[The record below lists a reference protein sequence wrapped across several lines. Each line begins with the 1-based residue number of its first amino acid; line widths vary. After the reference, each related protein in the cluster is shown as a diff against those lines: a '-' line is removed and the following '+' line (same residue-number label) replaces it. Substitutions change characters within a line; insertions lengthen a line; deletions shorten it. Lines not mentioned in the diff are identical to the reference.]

1 MVGLLGGGVHMPIK
15 LPPVRGGTKAQE
27 EQGPCLP
34 HSLWHGHISLLPAG
48 VGGGG
53 RVTWEGSLQAGG
65 LEGVANPLLAGVGQ
79 PPLFFQENPFP
90 PSLYLIL
97 SRIIQGRRSGL
108 RLSVSVPCPGCRL
121 CLVPCFPGSLSVC
134 CPEMGLGGGRG
145 GGTW

>member
-53 RVTWEGSLQAGG
+53 RVTWEGSPQAGG
-65 LEGVANPLLAGVGQ
+65 LNGGGGKSITSWSRTATTFLPGKPI
-79 PPLFFQENPFP
+79 PPLH
-90 PSLYLIL
+90 
-97 SRIIQGRRSGL
+97 RI
-108 RLSVSVPCPGCRL
+108 
-121 CLVPCFPGSLSVC
+121 
-134 CPEMGLGGGRG
+134 
-145 GGTW
+145 